1 MGHKA
6 TSAPCNARLTAAT
19 PKENPHSFTTLGR
32 TAQKLRNKLIFYAM
46 SPPPRVK
53 RKALYF
59 SIGRLHGERSGWPRR
74 DNKRR
79 CGLITCG
86 ITDQGLYSWSI
97 CRTAS
102 WRLQAWHHRPIWQY
116 GLHRHT
122 NHRTSNHRQAAAP
135 WRHTSSS
142 CPWYQKSEH
151 LRS

>member
-6 TSAPCNARLTAAT
+6 TSAPYNARLTAVT
-19 PKENPHSFTTLGR
+19 PKKNPWICGFGENRSEV
-32 TAQKLRNKLIFYAM
+32 AQQIDFLRYVT
-46 SPPPRVK
+46 PPRVK

-116 GLHRHT
+116 GLYRHT

-135 WRHTSSS
+135 WRYTSSS